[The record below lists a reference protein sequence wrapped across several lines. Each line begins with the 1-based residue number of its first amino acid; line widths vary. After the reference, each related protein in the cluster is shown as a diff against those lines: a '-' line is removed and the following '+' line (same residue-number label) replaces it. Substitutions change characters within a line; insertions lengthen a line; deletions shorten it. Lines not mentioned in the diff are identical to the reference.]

1 MRGSILAVALLEAV
15 MERTEPQ
22 TDRAELQALADR
34 FVAALKRLDS
44 EAMAACHAVNGVA
57 ESPMYATLK
66 GRQAIEDAY
75 RAFMT
80 SFPDATPD
88 VETVLIDPPCVAIFA
103 TMNATHVNE
112 FFGLPGTNRRIEFQI
127 AWLFEI
133 ENGLIARDRRI
144 YDFTGIL
151 LQVGLLRAKPAKP

>member
-1 MRGSILAVALLEAV
+1 MD
-15 MERTEPQ
+15 RTEPQ

-44 EAMAACHAVNGVA
+44 AAMAGCHAVDGVA

-66 GRQAIEDAY
+66 GRQAIEEAY
-75 RAFMT
+75 RAFRT
-80 SFPDATPD
+80 SFPDADAD
-88 VETVLIDPPCVAIFA
+88 VDTILIDPPCLAIFA
-103 TMNATHVNE
+103 TMHATHVNE
-112 FFGLPGTNRRIEFQI
+112 FFGLPGTNRRIEFRI
-127 AWLFEI
+127 AWLFEV

-151 LQVGLLRAKPAKP
+151 LQVGLSWPKPAKP